1 MRRSLLIFFIL
12 LVLTVLVI
20 SACTNA
26 PAAAPDLSQAQTL
39 AAQTLAAMPTFTAPV
54 TATPL
59 LPATNTPQPKPSIT
73 PIPPTATPAPPT
85 ATPTPIVVGPSN
97 FPENVNPLTGLVV
110 ENPDILNRRPVMIKV
125 ANFPRVGRPHA
136 GLSAADIVFEYWIGE
151 GANRMMALYYGQD
164 SGKVGP
170 MRSGRY
176 VDAQLVPM
184 YQGGLGF
191 VSAWAPVLTKLLD
204 TLGKRAVMEGSN
216 NCPAVCRYDPGTVVD
231 VFADTA
237 AFTKHLTDIG
247 VENTRFNLD
256 GMAFDSR
263 APQAGEAGDMLRV
276 EWANNN
282 YGEWKYDAASGKYLR
297 WIEDVDESTLTFKG
311 MIPLVD
317 RNTDKQLA
325 FSNVIVV
332 FAQYIEYAPTL
343 HDISIL
349 ANRKGQRAVI
359 FRDGKAIEGLW
370 KASDAE
376 HPMQFITADG
386 QPLPLQ
392 PGNTWM
398 IITGMASPFTHEGG
412 NYLLDFALP

>member
-1 MRRSLLIFFIL
+1 MRRSLLVFFAL
-12 LVLTVLVI
+12 LALMVLVI
-20 SACTNA
+20 SACSSV
-26 PAAAPDLSQAQTL
+26 PAATPDLSQAQTL
-39 AAQTLAAMPTFTAPV
+39 AAQTLAAMPTFTVPV

-59 LPATNTPQPKPSIT
+59 LPATNTPPPKPSIT
-73 PIPPTATPAPPT
+73 AIPPTATPAPPT
-85 ATPTPIVVGPSN
+85 ATPSPIVVGPSN
-97 FPENVNPLTGLVV
+97 FPDNVNPLTGLVV
-110 ENPDILNRRPVMIKV
+110 ANPEILNRRPVLIKV

-151 GANRMMALYYGQD
+151 GSNRFMALYYGTD
-164 SGKVGP
+164 SSKVGP

-184 YQGGLGF
+184 YQGTLGF
-191 VSAWAPVLTKLLD
+191 VSAWAPVLTKILD
-204 TLGKRAVMEGSN
+204 TLGKRAAMEGPN
-216 NCPAVCRYDPGTVVD
+216 NCPAICRYDPGTVVD
-231 VFADTA
+231 VFSDTA
-237 AFTKHLTDIG
+237 AFTKHMTDIG
-247 VENTRFNLD
+247 VENKRFNLD

-263 APQAGEAGDMLRV
+263 APQTGEPGELLRV
-276 EWANNN
+276 EFSTNN
-282 YGEWKYDAASGKYLR
+282 YGEWKYDAQSHKYLR
-297 WIEDVDESTLTFKG
+297 FIEDVDETTLTYKG

-332 FAQYIEYAPTL
+332 FAQYQEFAPTL

-349 ANRKGQRAVI
+349 ANRKGQRAVL

-370 KASDAE
+370 KVSDAE

-392 PGNTWM
+392 PGNTW
-398 IITGMASPFTHEGG
+398 IVITGLISSLTHDGG
-412 NYLLDFALP
+412 SYLLDFSLP